1 MTEQQSGGSEWLA
14 HLSDTC
20 MTITHLIGEE
30 KKKRQCLRSTTHR
43 QIITPR
49 SFFSLAARARRLAVI
64 GAKSGETESAT
75 EAFSL
80 SLWMAFHK
88 ISPLPGGT
96 PVVTTS
102 AGASR
107 APVAARIPA
116 ARLACSL
123 GLGAMLACER
133 CEQVVT
139 GHDGEPRLPH
149 AAA

>member
-75 EAFSL
+75 EAFRL
-80 SLWMAFHK
+80 SLWTAFHK

-96 PVVTTS
+96 PDVTTS

-107 APVAARIPA
+107 APAPRGYLQHGSVLPRPRGYVSLREVRASRHGAR
-116 ARLACSL
+116 
-123 GLGAMLACER
+123 
-133 CEQVVT
+133 
-139 GHDGEPRLPH
+139 
-149 AAA
+149 